1 MIRSIRIAL
10 ATGAAMA
17 VAVAA
22 AVPATAAA
30 PGPKGTLTAVEY
42 QQLINEQ
49 VAYNKLKHKKNLT
62 WNDFYAVCHDVGQST
77 RLTQSIRANCET
89 GVGIDQSLVGF
100 YSDLD
105 RCSALSTNTTTTT
118 TPTSTTTTGTTTTGT
133 GTTTTGTTTTGTT
146 TTATGTTTTGA
157 GQLSPADLK
166 LLACMQP
173 EYAVISRAVKS
184 IYNSQVALRKQVVAR
199 KFVGRCELT
208 LAPTTAQLHDL
219 AIWVKSAKQLAADV
233 TLISEVSNG
242 SQPASAIN
250 GPQVNADALAFD
262 AAAKAFEKVK
272 RPQKLSV
279 CPHES

>member
-10 ATGAAMA
+10 ATAATMA

-42 QQLINEQ
+42 QQLLKEQ

-62 WNDFYAVCHDVGQST
+62 WKDFYKVCGDVGQST
-77 RLTQSIRANCET
+77 RLMKSIHSNCET

-100 YSDLD
+100 YSDLE
-105 RCSALSTNTTTTT
+105 RCAALSTSTDTTT
-118 TPTSTTTTGTTTTGT
+118 TPTPTTTTGTTTTTTGTTT
-133 GTTTTGTTTTGTT
+133 GTTTTGTTTTGTDT
-146 TTATGTTTTGA
+146 TTTTTG
-157 GQLSPADLK
+157 GLSATDVK

-184 IYNSQVALRKQVVAR
+184 IYNSQVALRKQVLAR
-199 KFVGRCELT
+199 EFIGRCELT
-208 LAPTTAQLHDL
+208 LAPTAVQLRDL
-219 AIWVKSAKQLAADV
+219 HLWATSAKQLAADV

-242 SQPASAIN
+242 SKPASDIN
-250 GPQVNADALAFD
+250 GPQVTKDAGAFD
-262 AAAKAFEKVK
+262 AAAKTFEKVK

-279 CPHES
+279 CPHEK